1 MENLT
6 PDQIAQAKAEIEKQ
20 IRGFEYEMEHK
31 KDLTVNQAYKL
42 VKMINA
48 AKDEIDSLDQPTSK
62 SGSIEL

>member
-6 PDQIAQAKAEIEKQ
+6 PEQVKQAKAEIEKQ

-31 KDLTVNQAYKL
+31 KDLTVNQAHRLMK
-42 VKMINA
+42 IIDA
-48 AKDEIDSLDQPTSK
+48 AKAERDSLDQPTTK